1 MGKGGEI
8 MDKENIIISLQ
19 GVCKEFDGTTVVD
32 NFNLDITKGEFVTFL
47 GPSGCGKTTTLRM
60 IAGFELP
67 TSGVILLNGQDIS
80 LLPPYKR
87 PINTVFQRYALFAHL
102 NIYNNIAFGLKLKK
116 IPYEVPGVLVVDKEK
131 IAANNAKIKE
141 LVKANR
147 SLSEEERLK
156 NEKTIVSLQEENQNL
171 KNNPSKQLVKYRHLS
186 KQEIREKVERALKV
200 VDLEGFEKRDIST
213 LSGGQQ
219 QRIAIARAIVNEPEI
234 LLLDEPLGAL
244 DLKMRKE
251 MQLELK
257 AMHKKLGITFIYVT
271 HDQEEALTMSDTI
284 VVMNDAVIQQVGK
297 PKEIY
302 DEPNNAFVADFIG
315 ESNIYTGTMAKDN
328 KVRFLNR
335 YWDADPVDFGKFPVN
350 EKVDVVVRPEDFI
363 LGKAGEGVVD
373 GVVSSKIF
381 KGMHYEYIINV
392 GKAEVVV
399 QSTAELD
406 EGLKVSLN
414 VEPVNIQIMKKPFV
428 SNFYDG
434 YITKDYKVEF
444 ANAEFDVDILSLFP
458 GAHIDEN
465 EVLIDDK
472 GNEIDVEDM
481 EINVEVP
488 FEAITISDDPEASD
502 IHGNIISLIYI
513 GDHYEIMV
521 RTEEEEDFILNTP
534 DLWNE
539 NDEVSVI
546 IDKSKIHLSRKGAK
560 K

>member
-1 MGKGGEI
+1 

-19 GVCKEFDGTTVVD
+19 GVSKVFDGTTVVD

-116 IPYEVPGVLVVDKEK
+116 IPYEVPGVMVVDKEQ
-131 IAANNAKIKE
+131 IAFNNTKIKE
-141 LVKANR
+141 LQRANR
-147 SLSEEERLK
+147 NASDEEK
-156 NEKTIVSLQEENQNL
+156 AQNDVTIAQLLEENQNL
-171 KNNPSKQLVKYRHLS
+171 KNNPSKQLVKYRHLT
-186 KQEIREKVERALKV
+186 KQEIKEKVERALKV

-335 YWDADPVDFGKFPVN
+335 YWDADPVDFGKFQVN

-363 LGKAGEGVVD
+363 LRKAGEGVVD

-392 GKAEVVV
+392 GKSEVIV
-399 QSTAELD
+399 QSTAELE
-406 EGLKVSLN
+406 EGIKVSLA

-444 ANAEFDVDILSLFP
+444 ANAEFDVDILPLFP

-465 EVLIDDK
+465 EVLVDEK
-472 GNEIDVEDM
+472 GNEIDAVDM

-488 FEAITISDDPEASD
+488 FEAITISDDPDASD
-502 IHGNIISLIYI
+502 IHGNIISLIYL
-513 GDHYEIMV
+513 GDHYEVMV

-546 IDKSKIHLSRKGAK
+546 IDKSQIHLSRKGAK

>member
-1 MGKGGEI
+1 MS
-8 MDKENIIISLQ
+8 KENCIISLQ
-19 GVCKEFDGTTVVD
+19 GVSKVFDGTTVVE

-116 IPYEVPGVLVVDKEK
+116 IPYETTDK
-131 IAANNAKIKE
+131 NGNA
-141 LVKANR
+141 V
-147 SLSEEERLK
+147 
-156 NEKTIVSLQEENQNL
+156 T
-171 KNNPSKQLVKYRHLS
+171 KYRHLT
-186 KQEIREKVERALKV
+186 KQEIQEKVKRALKV

-257 AMHKKLGITFIYVT
+257 DMHKKLGITFIYVT

-284 VVMNDAVIQQVGK
+284 VVMNDGEIQQVGK

-302 DEPNNAFVADFIG
+302 DEPVNAFVADFIG

-328 KVRFLNR
+328 KIRFLNK
-335 YWDADPVDFGKFPVN
+335 YWDADPVDFGKFPIN
-350 EKVDVVVRPEDFI
+350 EKVDVVVRPEDLI
-363 LGKAGEGVVD
+363 LDKAGKGVVD
-373 GVVSSKIF
+373 GVISSKIF

-392 GKAEVVV
+392 GKAEVVA
-399 QSTAELD
+399 QSTAELT
-406 EGLKVSLN
+406 EGSTVSLS
-414 VEPVNIQIMKKPFV
+414 VEPINIQIMKKPFV

-444 ANAEFDVDILSLFP
+444 ANAEFDVDILPLFP
-458 GAHIDEN
+458 GASINED
-465 EVLIDDK
+465 EVLVDEK
-472 GNEIDVEDM
+472 GNEIEVTDM

-488 FEAITISDDPEASD
+488 FEAVSISDDPEASD

-513 GDHYEIMV
+513 GDHYEIIV
-521 RTEEEEDFILNTP
+521 RTEDEEDFILNTP

-539 NDEVSVI
+539 NDTVSVI
-546 IDKSKIHLSRKGAK
+546 IDKSKINLSRKGAK